1 MADIAVKNIQY
12 SYDQND
18 YYTAAHDV
26 AVQKVEQAYQDEVD
40 FQREEYE
47 QMLVDG
53 DIADMDDYKAYLDL
67 SPDDVDYS
75 LPFEQNKDHSRI
87 QAEIGE
93 LTQKYMANIHDV
105 PRQAVVQIPDS
116 EVDSKGRPNKQAVME
131 ALQEKLGKDG
141 VHVQSYDNA
150 GVADKKDIL
159 TQQAY
164 ESVSKMM
171 QSNEYQQFLSL
182 RASIQKYSHNNIAL
196 IYAQKPD
203 AKAVM
208 GYNAWQ
214 KLDRQVPK
222 GGHGISIWQ
231 PCTGEKKT
239 EKAIDAYIEQ
249 QKAKFPYIYVTQPD
263 GSCPKAEQLKERMMK
278 ELAEKGVATAD
289 YGFKLGTTFDIS
301 QTVPKDPTKDNLQDI
316 VNLNKP
322 LQGDL
327 ANYADVVKSMQ
338 DAATIAPLS
347 SVTPKAN
354 ESQQEALFNALLDY
368 ADKVL
373 KDAPDKVVGIKSDT
387 PLTGDMHKV
396 ETVMTAYMIAEH
408 IGIDTADKAGLKL
421 AEVFNKGLT
430 EQAITVGKREM
441 FMQAF
446 DRAARLS
453 DMFVR
458 DFDKSFGIDLE
469 AQREAVAKKLEE
481 AKAQKA
487 AADKAYKDTHTVFG
501 KTPVLITDK
510 WQLNVGTDEKPK
522 MATFTIGQNENTG
535 SQFVKVSGI
544 GVKTE
549 YLKNDEGKPMKF
561 IDKPDRDTCETL
573 YANQVAD
580 RQAAKSK
587 PAPDA
592 PDTPDADDKA
602 DNKPTDIDM

>member
-1 MADIAVKNIQY
+1 MADIAVKNIHY
-12 SYDQND
+12 KFDQND

-53 DIADMDDYKAYLDL
+53 DISDMDDYKNYLDL
-67 SPDDVDYS
+67 SPEDVDYS
-75 LPFEQNKDHSRI
+75 LPFEQNIDHPRI
-87 QAEIGE
+87 QTEINQ
-93 LTQKYMANIHDV
+93 LTWKYMTNIYDV
-105 PRQAVVQIPDS
+105 PKQAVVSIPDNAF
-116 EVDSKGRPNKQAVME
+116 DSKGRPDKQAVIE
-131 ALQEKLGKDG
+131 ALQNKIGKEG
-141 VHVQSYDNA
+141 VHVYNFESA
-150 GVADKKDIL
+150 GMADKKDLLI
-159 TQQAY
+159 QQAY

-171 QSNEYQQFLSL
+171 ESNEYQQFLSL

-222 GGHGISIWQ
+222 GGHGIAIWQ

-249 QKAKFPYIYVTQPD
+249 QKVKFPYVYVVQSD
-263 GSCPKAEQLKERMMK
+263 GSCPKADQLKERMMK
-278 ELAEKGVATAD
+278 ELAEKGVAMAD

-301 QTVPKDPTKDNLQDI
+301 QTLPKDPTKDNLQDI

-327 ANYADVVKSMQ
+327 ANYDDILKSMQ
-338 DAATIAPLS
+338 DAATITS
-347 SVTPKAN
+347 FSVGTSADKS
-354 ESQQEALFNALLDY
+354 EQEHLFDALLKY
-368 ADKVL
+368 ADTVL
-373 KDAPDKVVGIKSDT
+373 KDTPDKVVGIKSDT
-387 PLTGDMHKV
+387 PLTGDMHKI

-408 IGIDTADKAGLKL
+408 IGIDTADKAGLML
-421 AEVFNKGLT
+421 ADAFKKGLT
-430 EQAITVGKREM
+430 EQKITIGKREM

-458 DFDKSFGIDLE
+458 DFDKSFGIDIE
-469 AQREAVAKKLEE
+469 AQREAVAKKIEE
-481 AKAQKA
+481 AKAAKE
-487 AADKAYKDTHTVFG
+487 AADKAYKDTHTKFG
-501 KTPVLITDK
+501 TTPVLITDK
-510 WQLNVGTDEKPK
+510 WQSGK
-522 MATFTIGQNENTG
+522 ATFIIGQSENTG
-535 SQFVKVSGI
+535 SQFVKITGI

-561 IDKPDRDTCETL
+561 DNTPDRATCETL
-573 YANQVAD
+573 YANQLAE
-580 RQAAKSK
+580 RKAAKK
-587 PAPDA
+587 APAPSVDA
-592 PDTPDADDKA
+592 NEPDKKKTA
-602 DNKPTDIDM
+602 DIDR

>member
-26 AVQKVEQAYQDEVD
+26 AVQKTEQKYQDEVD

-53 DIADMDDYKAYLDL
+53 DVSDMNDYKAWLDL

-75 LPFEQNKDHSRI
+75 LPFEQNIDHPRV
-87 QAEIGE
+87 QAEINE

-116 EVDSKGRPNKQAVME
+116 ELDSKGKPNKQAVME
-131 ALQEKLGKDG
+131 ALQEKLDKDG
-141 VHVQSYDNA
+141 VYVQGYDSA
-150 GVADKKDIL
+150 GEADKKDIL

-182 RASIQKYSHNNIAL
+182 RASIQKYSHNNISL

-249 QKAKFPYIYVTQPD
+249 QKVKFPYIYVVQSD
-263 GSCPKAEQLKERMMK
+263 GSCPKADQLKEKMMK

-327 ANYADVVKSMQ
+327 ANYAEVVKSMQ
-338 DAATIAPLS
+338 DAATITPLS
-347 SVTPKAN
+347 VNTSSDKS
-354 ESQQEALFNALLDY
+354 EQEHLFDALLSY
-368 ADKVL
+368 ADRVL
-373 KDAPDKVVGIKSDT
+373 KDTPDKVVGIKSDT
-387 PLTGDMHKV
+387 PLTGDMHKI

-421 AEVFNKGLT
+421 AETFSNGLT
-430 EQAITVGKREM
+430 EQAITIGKREM

-458 DFDKSFGIDLE
+458 DFDKSFGIDIE
-469 AQREAVAKKLEE
+469 AQREAVAKKAEE
-481 AKAQKA
+481 AKAAQEA
-487 AADKAYKDTHTVFG
+487 AAKAYKESHVRFG
-501 KTPVLITDK
+501 TTSMLVADK
-510 WQLNVGTDEKPK
+510 WQEGKTSY
-522 MATFTIGQNENTG
+522 TIGQNEKTG
-535 SQFVKVSGI
+535 VYFVRTVTGNKP
-544 GVKTE
+544 E
-549 YLKNDEGKPMKF
+549 YIKNDEGKPMCF
-561 IDKPDRDTCETL
+561 DTQPDRNTCETL
-573 YANQVAD
+573 LANQVAD
-580 RQAAKSK
+580 RQAAKKAPAPSPADVQVDIDDKTDSK
-587 PAPDA
+587 PI
-592 PDTPDADDKA
+592 
-602 DNKPTDIDM
+602 DIDI

>member
-1 MADIAVKNIQY
+1 MADIAVKNIHY
-12 SYDQND
+12 HFDQND

-53 DIADMDDYKAYLDL
+53 DISDMDDYKKYLDL
-67 SPDDVDYS
+67 SPEDVDYS
-75 LPFEQNKDHSRI
+75 LPFEQNIGHERI
-87 QAEIGE
+87 QTEINQ
-93 LTQKYMANIHDV
+93 LTWKYMTNIYDV
-105 PRQAVVQIPDS
+105 PKQAVVSIPDNAF
-116 EVDSKGRPNKQAVME
+116 DSKGRPDKQAVIE
-131 ALQEKLGKDG
+131 ALQDKIGKEG
-141 VHVQSYDNA
+141 VHVHNFESA
-150 GVADKKDIL
+150 GMADKKDLLI
-159 TQQAY
+159 QQAY

-171 QSNEYQQFLSL
+171 ESNEYQQFLSL

-222 GGHGISIWQ
+222 GGHGIAIWQ

-249 QKAKFPYIYVTQPD
+249 QKVKFPYVYVVQSD
-263 GSCPKAEQLKERMMK
+263 GSCPKADQLKEKMMK
-278 ELAEKGVATAD
+278 ELAEKGVAMAD

-301 QTVPKDPTKDNLQDI
+301 QTLPKDPTKDNLQDI

-327 ANYADVVKSMQ
+327 ANYDDILKSMQ
-338 DAATIAPLS
+338 DAATITS
-347 SVTPKAN
+347 FSVGTSADKS
-354 ESQQEALFNALLDY
+354 EQEHLFDALLKY
-368 ADKVL
+368 ADTVL
-373 KDAPDKVVGIKSDT
+373 KDTPDKVVGIKSDT
-387 PLTGDMHKV
+387 PLTGDMHKI

-408 IGIDTADKAGLKL
+408 IGIDTADKAGLML
-421 AEVFNKGLT
+421 ADAFKKGLT
-430 EQAITVGKREM
+430 EQKITIGKREM

-458 DFDKSFGIDLE
+458 DFDKSFGIDIE
-469 AQREAVAKKLEE
+469 AQREAVAKKIEE
-481 AKAQKA
+481 AKAAKE
-487 AADKAYKDTHTVFG
+487 AADKAYKDTHTKFG
-501 KTPVLITDK
+501 TTPVLITDK
-510 WQLNVGTDEKPK
+510 WQSGK
-522 MATFTIGQNENTG
+522 ATFIIGQSENTG
-535 SQFVKVSGI
+535 SQFVKITGI

-561 IDKPDRDTCETL
+561 DNTPDRATCETL
-573 YANQVAD
+573 YANQLAE
-580 RQAAKSK
+580 RKAAKK
-587 PAPDA
+587 APAPSVDA
-592 PDTPDADDKA
+592 NEPDKKKTA
-602 DNKPTDIDM
+602 DIDR

>member
-1 MADIAVKNIQY
+1 MADIAVKNIHY
-12 SYDQND
+12 KFDQND

-26 AVQKVEQAYQDEVD
+26 AVQKVEQAYQDEVN

-53 DIADMDDYKAYLDL
+53 DISDMDDYKKFLDL
-67 SPDDVDYS
+67 SPEDVDYS
-75 LPFEQNKDHSRI
+75 LPFEQNIGHERI
-87 QAEIGE
+87 QNEINQ
-93 LTQKYMANIHDV
+93 LTWKYMTNIYDV
-105 PRQAVVQIPDS
+105 PKQAVVSIPDNAF
-116 EVDSKGRPNKQAVME
+116 DSKGRPDKQAVIE
-131 ALQEKLGKDG
+131 ALQDKIGKEG
-141 VHVQSYDNA
+141 VHVYNFESA
-150 GVADKKDIL
+150 GMADKKDLLI
-159 TQQAY
+159 QQAY

-171 QSNEYQQFLSL
+171 ESNEYQQFLSL

-222 GGHGISIWQ
+222 GGHGIAIWQ

-249 QKAKFPYIYVTQPD
+249 QKAKFPYVYVVQSD
-263 GSCPKAEQLKERMMK
+263 GSCPKADQLKEKMMK
-278 ELAEKGVATAD
+278 ELADKGVAMAD

-301 QTVPKDPTKDNLQDI
+301 QTLPKDPTKDNLQDI

-327 ANYADVVKSMQ
+327 ANYDDVLKSMQ
-338 DAATIAPLS
+338 DAATITS
-347 SVTPKAN
+347 FSVGTSADKS
-354 ESQQEALFNALLDY
+354 EQEHLFDALLKY
-368 ADKVL
+368 ADTVL

-387 PLTGDMHKV
+387 PLTGDMHKI

-408 IGIDTADKAGLKL
+408 IGIDTADKAGLML
-421 AEVFNKGLT
+421 ADAFKKGLT
-430 EQAITVGKREM
+430 EQKITIGKREM

-458 DFDKSFGIDLE
+458 DFDKSFGIDIE
-469 AQREAVAKKLEE
+469 AQREAVAKKIEE
-481 AKAQKA
+481 AKAAKE
-487 AADKAYKDTHTVFG
+487 AADKAYKDTHTKFG
-501 KTPVLITDK
+501 TTPVLITDK
-510 WQLNVGTDEKPK
+510 WQSGK
-522 MATFTIGQNENTG
+522 ATFIIGQSENTG
-535 SQFVKVSGI
+535 SQFVKITGI

-561 IDKPDRDTCETL
+561 DNTPDRATCETL
-573 YANQVAD
+573 YANQLAE
-580 RQAAKSK
+580 RKATKKA
-587 PAPDA
+587 PAPSVDTNE
-592 PDTPDADDKA
+592 PDKKKTA
-602 DNKPTDIDM
+602 DIDR

>member
-1 MADIAVKNIQY
+1 MADIAVKNIHY
-12 SYDQND
+12 KFDQND

-47 QMLVDG
+47 QMLIDG
-53 DIADMDDYKAYLDL
+53 DIADMHDYRNYLDL
-67 SPDDVDYS
+67 SPEDVDYS
-75 LPFEQNKDHSRI
+75 LPFEQNISHERI
-87 QAEIGE
+87 QTEINQ
-93 LTQKYMANIHDV
+93 LTWKYMTNIYDV
-105 PRQAVVQIPDS
+105 PKQAVVSIPDNAF
-116 EVDSKGRPNKQAVME
+116 DSKGRPDKQAVIE
-131 ALQEKLGKDG
+131 ALQDKIGKEG
-141 VHVQSYDNA
+141 VHVYNFESA
-150 GVADKKDIL
+150 GMADKKDLLI
-159 TQQAY
+159 QQAY

-171 QSNEYQQFLSL
+171 ESNEYQQFLSL

-222 GGHGISIWQ
+222 GGHGIAIWQ

-249 QKAKFPYIYVTQPD
+249 QKVKFPYIYTVQSD
-263 GSCPKAEQLKERMMK
+263 GSCPKADQLKEKMMK
-278 ELAEKGVATAD
+278 ELAEKGVAMAD

-301 QTVPKDPTKDNLQDI
+301 QTLPKDPTKDNLQDI

-327 ANYADVVKSMQ
+327 ANYDDVLKSMQ
-338 DAATIAPLS
+338 DAATITSLS
-347 SVTPKAN
+347 VGTSADKS
-354 ESQQEALFNALLDY
+354 EQEHLFDALLKY
-368 ADKVL
+368 ADTVL
-373 KDAPDKVVGIKSDT
+373 KDTPDKVVGIKSDT
-387 PLTGDMHKV
+387 PLTGDMHKI

-408 IGIDTADKAGLKL
+408 IGIDTADKAGLML
-421 AEVFNKGLT
+421 ADAFKKGLT
-430 EQAITVGKREM
+430 EQKITIGKREM

-458 DFDKSFGIDLE
+458 DFDKSFGIDIE
-469 AQREAVAKKLEE
+469 AQREAVAKKIEE
-481 AKAQKA
+481 AKAAKE
-487 AADKAYKDTHTVFG
+487 AADKAYKDTHTKFG
-501 KTPVLITDK
+501 TTPVLITDK
-510 WQLNVGTDEKPK
+510 WQSGK
-522 MATFTIGQNENTG
+522 ATFIIGQSENTG
-535 SQFVKVSGI
+535 SQFVKITGI

-561 IDKPDRDTCETL
+561 DDTPDRATCETL
-573 YANQVAD
+573 YANQLAE
-580 RQAAKSK
+580 RKAAKK
-587 PAPDA
+587 APAPSVDA
-592 PDTPDADDKA
+592 NEPDKKKTA
-602 DNKPTDIDM
+602 DIDR

>member
-75 LPFEQNKDHSRI
+75 LPFEQNKDHPRI

-116 EVDSKGRPNKQAVME
+116 EVDSKGKPNKQAVME
-131 ALQEKLGKDG
+131 ALQEKLGKGG
-141 VHVQSYDNA
+141 VHVQNYDTA
-150 GVADKKDIL
+150 GTADKKDIL

-249 QKAKFPYIYVTQPD
+249 QKAKFPYIYVTKPD

-338 DAATIAPLS
+338 DAATITPLS

-373 KDAPDKVVGIKSDT
+373 KETPDKVVGIKSDT

-481 AKAQKA
+481 AQAQKA

-561 IDKPDRDTCETL
+561 TDKPDRDTCETL

-580 RQAAKSK
+580 RQTAKSK
-587 PAPDA
+587 PA

>member
-1 MADIAVKNIQY
+1 MADIAVKNIHY
-12 SYDQND
+12 KFDQND

-53 DIADMDDYKAYLDL
+53 DISDMDDYKNYLDL
-67 SPDDVDYS
+67 SPEDVDYS
-75 LPFEQNKDHSRI
+75 LPFEQNIGHERI
-87 QAEIGE
+87 QTEINQ
-93 LTQKYMANIHDV
+93 LTWKYMTNIYDV
-105 PRQAVVQIPDS
+105 PKQAVVSIPDNAF
-116 EVDSKGRPNKQAVME
+116 DSKGRPDKQAVIE
-131 ALQEKLGKDG
+131 ALQNKIGKEG
-141 VHVQSYDNA
+141 VHVYNFESA
-150 GVADKKDIL
+150 GMADKKDLLI
-159 TQQAY
+159 QQAY

-171 QSNEYQQFLSL
+171 ESNEYQQFLSL

-222 GGHGISIWQ
+222 GGHGIAIWQ

-249 QKAKFPYIYVTQPD
+249 QKVKFPYVYVVQSD
-263 GSCPKAEQLKERMMK
+263 GSCPKADQLKERMMK
-278 ELAEKGVATAD
+278 ELAEKGVAMAD

-301 QTVPKDPTKDNLQDI
+301 QTLPKDPTKDNLQDI

-327 ANYADVVKSMQ
+327 ANYDDILKSMQ
-338 DAATIAPLS
+338 DAATITS
-347 SVTPKAN
+347 FSVGTSADKS
-354 ESQQEALFNALLDY
+354 EQEHLFDALLKY
-368 ADKVL
+368 ADTVL
-373 KDAPDKVVGIKSDT
+373 KDTPDKVVGIKSDT
-387 PLTGDMHKV
+387 PLTGDMHKI

-408 IGIDTADKAGLKL
+408 IGIDTADKAGLML
-421 AEVFNKGLT
+421 ADAFKKGLT
-430 EQAITVGKREM
+430 EQKITIGKREM

-458 DFDKSFGIDLE
+458 DFDKSFGIDIE
-469 AQREAVAKKLEE
+469 AQREAVAKKIEE
-481 AKAQKA
+481 AKAAKE
-487 AADKAYKDTHTVFG
+487 AADKAYKDTHTKFG
-501 KTPVLITDK
+501 TTPVLITDK
-510 WQLNVGTDEKPK
+510 WQSGK
-522 MATFTIGQNENTG
+522 ATFIIGQSENTG
-535 SQFVKVSGI
+535 SQFVKITGI

-561 IDKPDRDTCETL
+561 DNTPDRATCETL
-573 YANQVAD
+573 YANQLAE
-580 RQAAKSK
+580 RKAAKK
-587 PAPDA
+587 APAPSVDA
-592 PDTPDADDKA
+592 NEPDKKKTA
-602 DNKPTDIDM
+602 DIDR

>member
-1 MADIAVKNIQY
+1 MADIAVKNIHY
-12 SYDQND
+12 KFDQND

-53 DIADMDDYKAYLDL
+53 DISDMNDYKNYLDL
-67 SPDDVDYS
+67 SPEDVDYS
-75 LPFEQNKDHSRI
+75 LPFEQNIGHERI
-87 QAEIGE
+87 QTEINQ
-93 LTQKYMANIHDV
+93 LTWKYMTNIYDV
-105 PRQAVVQIPDS
+105 PKQAVVSIPDDAF
-116 EVDSKGRPNKQAVME
+116 DSKGRPDKQAVIE
-131 ALQEKLGKDG
+131 ALQNKIGKEG
-141 VHVQSYDNA
+141 VHVYNFESA
-150 GVADKKDIL
+150 GMADKKDLLI
-159 TQQAY
+159 QQAY

-171 QSNEYQQFLSL
+171 ESNEYQQFLSL

-222 GGHGISIWQ
+222 GGHGIAIWQ

-249 QKAKFPYIYVTQPD
+249 QKVKFPYVYVVQSD
-263 GSCPKAEQLKERMMK
+263 GSCPKADQLKEKMMK
-278 ELAEKGVATAD
+278 ELAEKGVAMAD

-301 QTVPKDPTKDNLQDI
+301 QTLPKDPTKDNLQDI

-327 ANYADVVKSMQ
+327 ANYDDVLKSMQ
-338 DAATIAPLS
+338 DAATITSLS
-347 SVTPKAN
+347 VGTSADKS
-354 ESQQEALFNALLDY
+354 EQEHLFDALLKY
-368 ADKVL
+368 ADTVL
-373 KDAPDKVVGIKSDT
+373 KDVPDKVVGIKSDT
-387 PLTGDMHKV
+387 PLTGDMHKI

-408 IGIDTADKAGLKL
+408 IGIDTADKAGLML
-421 AEVFNKGLT
+421 ADAFKKGLT
-430 EQAITVGKREM
+430 EQKITIGKREM

-458 DFDKSFGIDLE
+458 DFDKSFGIDIE
-469 AQREAVAKKLEE
+469 AQREAVAKKIEE
-481 AKAQKA
+481 AKAAKE
-487 AADKAYKDTHTVFG
+487 AADKAYKDTHTKFG
-501 KTPVLITDK
+501 TTPVLITDK
-510 WQLNVGTDEKPK
+510 WQSGK
-522 MATFTIGQNENTG
+522 ATFIIGQSENTG
-535 SQFVKVSGI
+535 SQFVKITGI

-561 IDKPDRDTCETL
+561 DNTPDRATCETL
-573 YANQVAD
+573 YANQLAE
-580 RQAAKSK
+580 RKAAKK
-587 PAPDA
+587 APAPSVDA
-592 PDTPDADDKA
+592 NEPDKKKTA
-602 DNKPTDIDM
+602 DIDR

>member
-1 MADIAVKNIQY
+1 MADIAVKNIHY
-12 SYDQND
+12 KFDQND

-53 DIADMDDYKAYLDL
+53 DISDMDDYKNYLDL
-67 SPDDVDYS
+67 SPEDVDYF
-75 LPFEQNKDHSRI
+75 LPFEQNIGHERI
-87 QAEIGE
+87 QTEINQ
-93 LTQKYMANIHDV
+93 LTWKYMTNIYDV
-105 PRQAVVQIPDS
+105 PKQAVVSIPDNAF
-116 EVDSKGRPNKQAVME
+116 DSKGRPDKQAVIE
-131 ALQEKLGKDG
+131 ALQNKIGKEG
-141 VHVQSYDNA
+141 VHVYNFESA
-150 GVADKKDIL
+150 GMADKKDLLI
-159 TQQAY
+159 QQAY

-171 QSNEYQQFLSL
+171 ESNEYQQFLSL

-222 GGHGISIWQ
+222 GGHGIAIWQ

-249 QKAKFPYIYVTQPD
+249 QKVKFPYIYVVQSD
-263 GSCPKAEQLKERMMK
+263 GSCPKADQLKEKMMK
-278 ELAEKGVATAD
+278 ELAEKGVAMAD

-301 QTVPKDPTKDNLQDI
+301 QTLPKDPTKDNLQDI

-327 ANYADVVKSMQ
+327 ANYDDVLKSMQ
-338 DAATIAPLS
+338 DAATITS
-347 SVTPKAN
+347 FSVGTSADKS
-354 ESQQEALFNALLDY
+354 EQEHLFDALLKY
-368 ADKVL
+368 ADTVL

-387 PLTGDMHKV
+387 PLTGDMHKI

-408 IGIDTADKAGLKL
+408 IGIDTADKAGLML
-421 AEVFNKGLT
+421 ADAFKKGLT
-430 EQAITVGKREM
+430 EQKITIGKREM

-458 DFDKSFGIDLE
+458 DFDKSFGIDIE
-469 AQREAVAKKLEE
+469 AQREAVAKKIEE
-481 AKAQKA
+481 AKAAKE
-487 AADKAYKDTHTVFG
+487 AADKAYKDTHTKFG
-501 KTPVLITDK
+501 TTPVLITDK
-510 WQLNVGTDEKPK
+510 WQSGK
-522 MATFTIGQNENTG
+522 ATFIIGQSENTG
-535 SQFVKVSGI
+535 SQFVKITGI

-561 IDKPDRDTCETL
+561 TDTPDRATCETL
-573 YANQVAD
+573 YANQLAE
-580 RQAAKSK
+580 RKAAKK
-587 PAPDA
+587 APAPSVDTNE
-592 PDTPDADDKA
+592 PDKKKTA
-602 DNKPTDIDM
+602 DIDR